1 MKYDELIH
9 DYEVDVEFPEVSG
22 IEHLDMLLAR
32 SDIANIEQEL
42 TEEQRQRVSNADQQ
56 LIEHAQQFYEAIQ
69 RIASLE
75 QWRQQHNVHVTHWW
89 WYLDVIAQLTTAFS
103 VSVAPIFPAASSQV
117 LETVVDG

>member
-9 DYEVDVEFPEVSG
+9 EYEVDVEFPDVCG

-32 SDIANIEQEL
+32 SEIAAIEHEL
-42 TEEQRQRVSNADQQ
+42 TDDQRQRVYNADKH

-75 QWRQQHNVHVTHWW
+75 QWRCRHNAKGTQWW
-89 WYLDVIAQLTTAFS
+89 WYLDVIAQLARSLAIS
-103 VSVAPIFPAASSQV
+103 VTPITQSSSLPAAEPV
-117 LETVVDG
+117 IDR